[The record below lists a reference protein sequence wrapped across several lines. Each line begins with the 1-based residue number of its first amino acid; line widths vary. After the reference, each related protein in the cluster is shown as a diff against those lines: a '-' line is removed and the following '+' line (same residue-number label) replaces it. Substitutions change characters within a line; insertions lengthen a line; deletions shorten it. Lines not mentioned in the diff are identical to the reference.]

1 MPDEIPKFRE
11 EILPSKWWAAFNK
24 KTLRQISDSSYENF
38 KRTGA

>member
-11 EILPSKWWAAFNK
+11 EILPSKCWAALNK
-24 KTLRQISDSSYENF
+24 KTLRQVSDGYENF